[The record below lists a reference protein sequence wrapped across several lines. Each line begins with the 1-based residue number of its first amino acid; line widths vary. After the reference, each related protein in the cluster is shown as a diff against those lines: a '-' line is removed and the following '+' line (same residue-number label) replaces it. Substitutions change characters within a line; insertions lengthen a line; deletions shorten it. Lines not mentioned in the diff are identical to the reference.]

1 MPLSTICRE
10 LLGTTTR
17 CSHAAARS
25 WISIIVCF
33 SVIVHLSAQPTDSLI
48 LVQTLPVPA
57 TFATT
62 DNLGN
67 LYILTPDNAL
77 EKYNNEG
84 RRLARYSNNRLGA
97 ATSIDAANPLK
108 LLVWYADFRTAVFL
122 DRSLTELG
130 ALSLDAA
137 GFTIVRS
144 VAMSF
149 DGNLWAYDEA
159 LFKLKKITPEGTVL
173 FETPALNQLVAIPPT
188 GDELKEIGNQVYL
201 ADRQQGIFIFDQYAA
216 WLATWPD
223 LPGRD
228 FYALDGRQYTLTE
241 EGLRIRTT
249 RPLADIN
256 ILLPGLVDENNHFRL
271 TEQRLLIWDAR
282 QLRVYRLP

>member
-1 MPLSTICRE
+1 MSPLPFIQPSGFHPWIVFLFCIWLAPCLPAQAPDTLV
-10 LLGTTTR
+10 LL
-17 CSHAAARS
+17 
-25 WISIIVCF
+25 
-33 SVIVHLSAQPTDSLI
+33 
-48 LVQTLPVPA
+48 QTLPVPV

-77 EKYNNEG
+77 EKYNAEG
-84 RRLARYSNNRLGA
+84 RRLARYSNNRLGV

-159 LFKLKKITPEGTVL
+159 LFKLKKITPEGTVV
-173 FETPALNQLVAIPPT
+173 FETPALNQLVSVPPT
-188 GDELKEIGNQVYL
+188 ADELKEIGNQVYL

-216 WLATWPD
+216 WIATWTD
-223 LPGRD
+223 LPGND
-228 FYALDGRQYTLTE
+228 FYALDGRQYTFTE
-241 EGLRIRTT
+241 QGLRIRTT
-249 RPLADIN
+249 QPLTEITVT
-256 ILLPGLVDENNHFRL
+256 LPLDVDDKSHFRL
-271 TEQRLLIWDAR
+271 TEQRLLIWDAHR
-282 QLRVYRLP
+282 LRVFRLP